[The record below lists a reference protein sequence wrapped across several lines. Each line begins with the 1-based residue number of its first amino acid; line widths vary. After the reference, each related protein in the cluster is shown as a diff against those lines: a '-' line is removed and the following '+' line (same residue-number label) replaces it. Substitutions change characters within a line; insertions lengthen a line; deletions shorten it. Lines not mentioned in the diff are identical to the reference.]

1 LLLRFT
7 LLTFQLAPMINGDA
21 TRQGVLSQM
30 LAAISNERET
40 GAVAGCIAAW
50 EQLIEQLSPLIG
62 EVGLCALFARA
73 RHLANPAI
81 HPTPTSGEMRSS
93 AILVEQLEAQ
103 LGSMDEAAALA
114 YNAVL
119 LDTFTKLLSGL
130 IGEALTA
137 RLLNTAWAAR
147 PDGKRT

>member
-1 LLLRFT
+1 
-7 LLTFQLAPMINGDA
+7 MINGDA

-30 LAAISNERET
+30 LAAISNEPES
-40 GAVAGCIAAW
+40 GPVAASVSAW
-50 EQLIEQLSPLIG
+50 EQLIEKLSPLIG

-73 RHLANPAI
+73 RHLASPGSHPDPA
-81 HPTPTSGEMRSS
+81 SGEMRSS
-93 AILVEQLEAQ
+93 ALLIEQLESH
-103 LGSMDEAAALA
+103 LGAMEEAAALA

-137 RLLNTAWAAR
+137 RLLNTAWAQR